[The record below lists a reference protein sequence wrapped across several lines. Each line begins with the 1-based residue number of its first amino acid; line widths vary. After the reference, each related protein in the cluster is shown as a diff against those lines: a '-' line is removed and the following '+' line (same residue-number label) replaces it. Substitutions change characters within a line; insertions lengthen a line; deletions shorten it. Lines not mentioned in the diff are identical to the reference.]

1 MRSGVPWS
9 VKGIEPE
16 AREAA
21 KQAARRAGMTL
32 GNWLNQVILE
42 SGTDEVGADGASY
55 EASYRPDFTAQPGQ
69 GSYRPSYE
77 QAPQFDMGPVAEAV
91 KNLVQRVESSE
102 RRLDSAI
109 ETMATR
115 FDEGNRLP
123 SFTGPDPLERKIQQL
138 TERLDAAERAQ
149 PFGKRAEDAQAI
161 KSLEKAVSAVVDH
174 LETAGHQTD
183 RRFDDIRQTLSTLSR
198 RMDETDAAAER
209 EKARSETET
218 LYKSVHALAE
228 RLASIEK
235 SVQQSAAQS
244 EAAQQKAVEAALRAV
259 NDKAESE
266 SQKKVIFQL
275 QDALE
280 KMHARLE
287 QSEQRQAETQ
297 RALLEQM
304 QESLGSLNSRVEQ
317 AQAEAKAQAAQ
328 PSALVAEIMQEVDQR
343 LQNVS
348 ARIEQSEQQSQAAAS
363 SVQQAIADFQ
373 ASLKELEEK
382 NLTAKTQEAA
392 EAEAKAPAAPENEAA
407 SHQTALPP
415 QGPPQG
421 PPYGALAPGAMPP
434 PVGMPDLAPPP
445 IPATPLGQPAP
456 PPLADSA
463 RSEMRGPAD
472 PPLPGAGG
480 EPAAPPPPP
489 GSAVPGMA
497 DTHAGQDFIAA
508 ARRAAQA
515 AASGEMP
522 RGPVHESSPRYKSFD
537 EEEAGESKRKYYY
550 IAGAV
555 LLAVLAVFALRGFTG
570 GGSAPETPSLTEAP
584 AAEEQAAP
592 AEETPAADTPK
603 AAAPETTI
611 PETPAPQD
619 SAAETDE
626 KPATPEA
633 TPEGAEPKADAA
645 EGSAP
650 ASSKTAAV
658 KPETMTLPK
667 VTEKVAPAEPAPV
680 TPVSREEAKPT
691 LREAAANG
699 NAAARYE
706 VGLRY
711 ARGVTV
717 PQDFSQAAYW
727 FAQAAEQ
734 DLAIAQY
741 RIATLYEKGRG
752 VEQDFAKA
760 RTWYEK
766 AANQGNIKAMHNL
779 AVIYAEGK
787 GTQQDFSEAARWFE
801 EAAARG
807 LGDSQFNIAVLYER
821 GLGVTADPAK
831 AYLWYA
837 VAAKSGDKDAAAK
850 RDEIGQSMDAA
861 GLVDAK
867 LKAETWSPK
876 ASDAVAN
883 GNIASLK
890 TWSERAD
897 AGTPGSSVDVARA
910 QALLKELGF
919 RPGPSDGVMG
929 PKTTEAIQQFQRSAG
944 MAATGLVTPQLI
956 ELLEA
961 QAR

>member
-32 GNWLNQVILE
+32 GNWLNQVILD
-42 SGTDEVGADGASY
+42 SGTDEVGAQGASY

-235 SVQQSAAQS
+235 SVQQSASQS

-297 RALLEQM
+297 RALLAQM
-304 QESLGSLNSRVEQ
+304 QEGLGSLSSRVEQ
-317 AQAEAKAQAAQ
+317 AQAEAQAQTQQ

-348 ARIEQSEQQSQAAAS
+348 ARIEQSEEQSQAAAN

-373 ASLKELEEK
+373 ASLKELEAK
-382 NLTAKTQEAA
+382 NLAAKTEEAA
-392 EAEAKAPAAPENEAA
+392 EAEAKAPAAPESEAA
-407 SHQTALPP
+407 SHQTTL
-415 QGPPQG
+415 

-456 PPLADSA
+456 PPLAEPGRAD
-463 RSEMRGPAD
+463 MRGPAE
-472 PPLPGAGG
+472 PPLPGAGAD
-480 EPAAPPPPP
+480 PAAPPPPP
-489 GSAVPGMA
+489 GAAVPGMA
-497 DTHAGQDFIAA
+497 DSHAGQDFIAA

-550 IAGAV
+550 IAGAA

-570 GGSAPETPSLTEAP
+570 GDSAPETPAVTEAP
-584 AAEEQAAP
+584 AEEQAAP
-592 AEETPAADTPK
+592 AQDAPAAETPADASK

-619 SAAETDE
+619 SAAETSE
-626 KPATPEA
+626 QPATPEA
-633 TPEGAEPKADAA
+633 TPEGAEPTADAA
-645 EGSAP
+645 NGSAP
-650 ASSKTAAV
+650 ASSKQATA

-667 VTEKVAPAEPAPV
+667 VNEKVAPAEPAPV
-680 TPVSREEAKPT
+680 TPVSREAAKPT

-727 FAQAAEQ
+727 FTQAAEQ

-787 GTQQDFSEAARWFE
+787 GTQQDFGQAARWFE

-861 GLVDAK
+861 QLVDAK

-876 ASDAVAN
+876 ASDAAAN

-961 QAR
+961 QTR